1 MYTDLFV
8 LDGIL
13 ETKEEINQAIREQ
26 TGDNDDFFDGEEWKG
41 WTEYRDGKTIILA
54 DIAR

>member
-54 DIAR
+54 DIAK